1 MTEQTDWAPEC
12 YRNDEV
18 KLRNTAQKTS
28 DGHVVCLATVDRQ
41 IDDPRGVPGLHT
53 LLVVDGKVCKEYELL
68 DANENSL
75 LRRAFRNAIN
85 ASKPA
90 PLELVI
96 MELDNMYAGLDYRE
110 EQK

>member
-1 MTEQTDWAPEC
+1 MNENLWAPEG
-12 YRNDEV
+12 YSNDEV
-18 KLRNTAQKTS
+18 KLRNSAQKTS
-28 DGHVVCLATVDRQ
+28 DGHIVCLATVDRAL
-41 IDDPRGVPGLHT
+41 DDKRGASGLHT
-53 LLVVDGKVCKEYELL
+53 LLVVDNKVHKEYELL